1 MRYFFDTSSLPK
13 CVNVTKIDLVPKIE
27 ALTTMNDFR
36 PILCCNVMHKYISKV
51 IVSRLK
57 EFFSNVI
64 GPT

>member
-1 MRYFFDTSSLPK
+1 
-13 CVNVTKIDLVPKIE
+13 
-27 ALTTMNDFR
+27 MNDFR